1 MMREIATYDALSSA
15 SQHPSS
21 PVVRASVRASD
32 ARRARRRVLQTIVA
46 SVILALTTFAVS
58 AQEKAPDAKA
68 KVEAVKNSSE
78 DGAPEMT
85 KEASKAIEDGLKFF
99 IATQAKDGSWG
110 KSNHVGLTSLAMMS
124 FMVKGHFPGSGPH
137 ADELDRAKE
146 FLMKKATASGDG
158 YIGTNMYE
166 HGLATLA
173 FSEIWGMTKG
183 KNDDKEIQNILEL
196 AVDVILRSQAVNG
209 SWTYQPMP
217 NPGDTSISV
226 MQLKALAS
234 AKQAGIMVPDENIM
248 RGIKFLRGAHTPA
261 GGFSYTGKGT
271 SGSMALACAG
281 TYALQISGQRE
292 SEEVGNGVRHMLE
305 FPDEAFDMAPSYFYM
320 HYYGIHAMV
329 QSSDENYREWY
340 PKIREG
346 LLQRQA
352 KDGSWEGAKGGV
364 PMGTA
369 IAIIILGTPNR
380 YIPIYQR

>member
-1 MMREIATYDALSSA
+1 MRT
-15 SQHPSS
+15 
-21 PVVRASVRASD
+21 
-32 ARRARRRVLQTIVA
+32 VLA
-46 SVILALTTFAVS
+46 ILAITAFAVS
-58 AQEKAPDAKA
+58 AQTEVAVAKA
-68 KVEAVKNSSE
+68 VKISSE

-85 KEASKAIEDGLKFF
+85 KEASKAIDDGLKFL
-99 IATQAKDGSWG
+99 ISTQSPDGSWG
-110 KSNHVGLTSLAMMS
+110 KGSPVGLTAYAVMS
-124 FMVKGHFPGSGPH
+124 FMVKGYFPGSGPH
-137 ADELDRAKE
+137 AKELDNAKNY
-146 FLMKKATASGDG
+146 LMKKATSSGDG
-158 YIGTNMYE
+158 YIGNSMYE

-261 GGFSYTGKGT
+261 GGFSYTGKGGG
-271 SGSMALACAG
+271 GSMALACAG
-281 TYALQISGQRE
+281 SYALQISGQRE
-292 SEEVGNGVRHMLE
+292 SEEVANGVRHMKE
-305 FPDEAFDMAPSYFYM
+305 FPDEAFDTAPYYFYM

-346 LLQRQA
+346 LLKRQA
-352 KDGSWEGAKGGV
+352 KNGSWEGARGGV

-369 IAIIILGTPNR
+369 IAIIVLGTPNR

>member
-1 MMREIATYDALSSA
+1 LSLRSFA
-15 SQHPSS
+15 G
-21 PVVRASVRASD
+21 SV
-32 ARRARRRVLQTIVA
+32 
-46 SVILALTTFAVS
+46 LALATVFLLLSGSAFAQTAETTSKTGA
-58 AQEKAPDAKA
+58 A
-68 KVEAVKNSSE
+68 EATTVKKPTQ

-85 KEASKAIEDGLKFF
+85 KEAAKAIDDGLKFF
-99 IATQAKDGSWG
+99 ISSQGADGAWG
-110 KSNHVGLTSLAMMS
+110 KTNTVGLTSLAMMS

-137 ADELDRAKE
+137 AKELDRAKD
-146 FLMKKATASGDG
+146 FLMKKATSSGDG
-158 YIGTNMYE
+158 YIGSNMYE

-183 KNDDKEIQNILEL
+183 KNDDRDIQNILEM

-209 SWTYQPMP
+209 SWTYQPLP

-248 RGIKFLRGAHTPA
+248 RGIKFLKGAHTPA

-281 TYALQISGQRE
+281 SYAMQISGQRE
-292 SEEVGNGVRHMLE
+292 SEEVANGVRHMKE
-305 FPDEAFDMAPSYFYM
+305 FPDEAFDSAPSYFYM

-329 QSSDENYREWY
+329 QSSDENYNEWY
-340 PKIREG
+340 PKIEG
-346 LLQRQA
+346 LLKRQA
-352 KDGSWEGAKGGV
+352 ENGSWEGAKGGV